1 MKLSLHSKDRAK
13 GNVLANRE
21 ICWLH
26 YTATTLISAVSYHKK
41 DRIVIFSTRVDLI
54 SLTYDGT

>member
-13 GNVLANRE
+13 GNVLANSE

-26 YTATTLISAVSYHKK
+26 YTATTLISAVAYHKK
-41 DRIVIFSTRVDLI
+41 DRIVIFFTRVDLI